1 MSHVQHAP
9 CRRSA
14 ARPFLGIA
22 VVALCS
28 GLIPGVAA
36 VTGVRAAEE
45 STAGIEG
52 LIAQL
57 GADDFA
63 LREAASRG
71 LAAAGMAALG
81 PLEAAIEGDDLEVA
95 SRAAEIVRGFLA
107 PPPLGGR
114 LAGDDAPP
122 DSSPGEPA
130 PAAPRSAAEG
140 AGNESQGGGARA
152 PAGGA
157 PAGGALAGG
166 ALAVGALAVGAPA
179 GSDEE
184 RLELAAAA
192 EQVLCRVSERAD
204 GPLAGF
210 AVAALD
216 FHHRGMSQESR
227 ERLEALGAMVTED
240 FSPLSGQRGL
250 HVVLTTDWRGTPD
263 DLRLVPRLRNV
274 VQVSVRGVRLDDTG
288 AAALARVRG
297 VERFELYG
305 TGITDTAVDLLR
317 SRFPESKIDI
327 RKGGKLGVGG
337 QPSIG
342 PCMITQVVAGSAA
355 DKAGLQISDI
365 VLSIDGQPV
374 PNFESL
380 TEKVGGHGPGE
391 TLVLEVQR
399 NLPGGR
405 AERFTSRVVL
415 DGWD

>member
-9 CRRSA
+9 CSRSA

-28 GLIPGVAA
+28 GLIPGVAT
-36 VTGVRAAEE
+36 VTGVRASEE
-45 STAGIEG
+45 FAAGIEG

-140 AGNESQGGGARA
+140 AGDESQGGGARA

-157 PAGGALAGG
+157 PAGGAPSR
-166 ALAVGALAVGAPA
+166 GAPA

-415 DGWD
+415 DGGD

>member
-1 MSHVQHAP
+1 MAGCVENGRDMSDVQNP
-9 CRRSA
+9 RIV
-14 ARPFLGIA
+14 RPTGSRAVAFLVVGGIA
-22 VVALCS
+22 AAAWPVAGWS
-28 GLIPGVAA
+28 AGRA
-36 VTGVRAAEE
+36 RAAEVSADE
-45 STAGIEG
+45 
-52 LIAQL
+52 IAALVTQL
-57 GADDFA
+57 GADDFGQ
-63 LREAASRG
+63 REAASRS
-71 LAAAGMAALG
+71 LAAAGMAALK
-81 PLEAAIEGDDLEVA
+81 PLEAAMEGDDLEVA

-107 PPPLGGR
+107 PPP
-114 LAGDDAPP
+114 AGQRGTAAAASDD
-122 DSSPGEPA
+122 
-130 PAAPRSAAEG
+130 
-140 AGNESQGGGARA
+140 GGASPRA
-152 PAGGA
+152 RGAADPDPITPGGEAGTPGGEAGRGEGGPPPADE
-157 PAGGALAGG
+157 AG
-166 ALAVGALAVGAPA
+166 
-179 GSDEE
+179 
-184 RLELAAAA
+184 LELAAAA
-192 EQVLCRVSERAD
+192 EQVLCRISERAD

-227 ERLEALGAMVTED
+227 ERLEALGALVTED

-250 HVVLTTDWRGTPD
+250 HVVLTADWRGMPD
-263 DLRLVPRLRNV
+263 DLQLVPRLRNV
-274 VQVSVRGVRLDDTG
+274 VQVSVRGVRLDDTA

-305 TGITDTAVDLLR
+305 TGITDAAVDLLR

-365 VLSIDGQPV
+365 VLSIDGQAV

-391 TLVLEVQR
+391 TLVLDVQR

-405 AERFTSRVVL
+405 AERFTTRVVL

>member
-1 MSHVQHAP
+1 MIHAQN
-9 CRRSA
+9 RRLVPLLVA
-14 ARPFLGIA
+14 VLA
-22 VVALCS
+22 VVAL
-28 GLIPGVAA
+28 GGAVALR
-36 VTGVRAAEE
+36 GRAAEVVAE
-45 STAGIEG
+45 GIG
-52 LIAQL
+52 DLIGQL
-57 GADDFA
+57 GSDDYA
-63 LREAASRG
+63 QREAASRG

-81 PLEAAIEGDDLEVA
+81 PLEAAMAGADLEVA

-107 PPPLGGR
+107 PPPAVPLRG
-114 LAGDDAPP
+114 
-122 DSSPGEPA
+122 PA
-130 PAAPRSAAEG
+130 ERVAAD
-140 AGNESQGGGARA
+140 
-152 PAGGA
+152 
-157 PAGGALAGG
+157 GGALNGERG
-166 ALAVGALAVGAPA
+166 PDHPGVD
-179 GSDEE
+179 GSSGSGDAAAIEDG

-192 EQVLCRVSERAD
+192 EQVLCRISERAD

-216 FHHRGMSQESR
+216 FHHRGLSQESR
-227 ERLEALGAMVTED
+227 ERLEALGALVTED

-250 HVVLTTDWRGTPD
+250 HVVLTTDWRGMPD

-274 VQVSVRGVRLDDTG
+274 VQVSVRGLRLDDKA

-297 VERFELYG
+297 VERFEFYG

-342 PCMITQVVAGSAA
+342 PCMITQVMAGSAA

-374 PNFESL
+374 PNFEAL
-380 TEKVGGHGPGE
+380 TDKVGKHGPGE
-391 TLVLEVQR
+391 TLVLDVQR
-399 NLPGGR
+399 SLAGGR
-405 AERFTSRVVL
+405 QERFTTRVVL